1 MEITMLKEED
11 ILPCLNIYNYYI
23 KNTCF
28 TLEEEVLDYLSFKN
42 RCLKIKEKYPY
53 IVIKENNKVLGYA
66 YLNTFNERSAYRYTA
81 DLSIYIDKE
90 HLHEHLGNLL
100 LSSIEK
106 FAKEYNITTLISIV
120 TSENTNSSNFHLKNG
135 FILEGTLHNVAKKFN
150 KELSISYYRKPL

>member
-1 MEITMLKEED
+1 MEISILKEED
-11 ILPCLNIYNYYI
+11 ILNYS
-23 KNTCF
+23 
-28 TLEEEVLDYLSFKN
+28 SFKN

-66 YLNTFNERSAYRYTA
+66 YLNTFNERSAYHYTA
-81 DLSIYIDKE
+81 DLSIYIGKD

-120 TSENTNSSNFHLKNG
+120 TSANTNYSNFHLKIG
-135 FILEGTLHNVAKKFN
+135 FVLERTLHNTAKK
-150 KELSISYYRKPL
+150 I

>member
-1 MEITMLKEED
+1 MEISILKEED
-11 ILPCLNIYNYYI
+11 ILNYS
-23 KNTCF
+23 
-28 TLEEEVLDYLSFKN
+28 SFKN

-66 YLNTFNERSAYRYTA
+66 YLNTFNERSAYHYTA
-81 DLSIYIDKE
+81 DLSIYIDKD

-120 TSENTNSSNFHLKNG
+120 TSANTNYSNFHLKIG
-135 FILEGTLHNVAKKFN
+135 FILEGTLHNAAKKFN
-150 KELSISYYRKPL
+150 KELSISYYHNLFNYSY